1 MKKKIVYYNFNDDD
15 VYKLKRLLGLNT
27 EDALD
32 ELALDE
38 SVRFSLDDACEIVRN
53 YCNLDGVPEGLKN
66 TVLRMAMDLYRHEN
80 IGSEGSS
87 SGVVSSIKE
96 GDTTVSYTNLH
107 GEFKDTILKDYS
119 KQLNKYRK
127 ISFR

>member
-15 VYKLKRLLGLNT
+15 IYKLKRLLGLNI
-27 EDALD
+27 EDDLD
-32 ELALDE
+32 EL
-38 SVRFSLDDACEIVRN
+38 VIFSLDNACEIVRN

-119 KQLNKYRK
+119 KQLNQYRK
-127 ISFR
+127 ISFI